1 MAKTALIVGATG
13 LVGRELLKMLLK
25 KGNYDK
31 VVAIVRRPL
40 KIADQKL
47 TEIVT
52 DFDKLDESVIDF
64 HVDDVFSCIG
74 TTIKKAQS
82 KDVMYRIDVTY
93 PLRVAKLS
101 RKAGAKKLLFV
112 SAMGANAKSSIFYT
126 RIKGELE
133 GEVQKLGYDS
143 IAIFRPSLLL
153 GERAEFRFGEKTAEV
168 MFRALSFLFVGPL
181 RKVKGI
187 EAKTIAL
194 AMYDVAQAEEKGIA
208 IYQND
213 EIEKIGSLSINNA

>member
-25 KGNYDK
+25 QGNYDK

-64 HVDDVFSCIG
+64 HVDDVFSCLG